1 MSIFPLIAIGSA
13 SLNDE
18 GEALDIRYH
27 LIVTKENNELLNTV
41 NLSYKNYENLERLLS
56 ESLESNSLE
65 KDFVDKLS
73 INKNQKLII
82 HQIKA
87 DEPIRD
93 IKDSYLKLYLMSLR
107 KAEPNSLNLDGLFA
121 TLPNN
126 AWTN

>member
-73 INKNQKLII
+73 INK
-82 HQIKA
+82 IKNLLF
-87 DEPIRD
+87 
-93 IKDSYLKLYLMSLR
+93 IK
-107 KAEPNSLNLDGLFA
+107 
-121 TLPNN
+121 
-126 AWTN
+126 

>member
-87 DEPIRD
+87 DEPNRD
-93 IKDSYLKLYLMSLR
+93 IKDS
-107 KAEPNSLNLDGLFA
+107 N
-121 TLPNN
+121 
-126 AWTN
+126 